1 MRDLDREVAEKV
13 MGEHWCRE
21 DYEQCA
27 TEGPCDVPC
36 SAYIARY
43 STSIADA
50 WLVVEA
56 MREKGW
62 WMYCELSDKGAWVGY
77 TTFGGISKGDPP
89 GVLASTMPEAICR
102 AALTALWRRE
112 DGHELAPCSR
122 R

>member
-1 MRDLDREVAEKV
+1 MRDLDRQVAERV
-13 MGEHWCRE
+13 MGWKTREQEGHLMVENNPGCGDLAWTPHWE
-21 DYEQCA
+21 
-27 TEGPCDVPC
+27 P
-36 SAYIARY
+36 

-102 AALTALWRRE
+102 AALTALEATGGR
-112 DGHELAPCSR
+112 A
-122 R
+122 